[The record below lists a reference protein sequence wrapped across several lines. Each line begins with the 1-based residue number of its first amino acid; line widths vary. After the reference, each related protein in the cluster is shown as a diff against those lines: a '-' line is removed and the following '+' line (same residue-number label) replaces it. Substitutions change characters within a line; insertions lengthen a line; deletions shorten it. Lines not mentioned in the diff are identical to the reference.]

1 MSAGDFMAKFTDTTN
16 SAQAFDAFAKKLQR
30 FSSEPTSKTP
40 SFKSNTNKIYKRNIE
55 ENEQNRKKDI
65 IATYKKFLSPF
76 EILGNNSQ
84 TATDINR
91 DKENLLAAY
100 KLHSALQEI
109 NAQFATEE
117 TFFISPLIET
127 PLTKRDRYTMG
138 SEFIYLQCWLVFENG
153 VTDFIPQL
161 VSEDKKTWSLQFV
174 PKARFR
180 FPPKEHETAKII
192 SECFYSN
199 TEI

>member
-1 MSAGDFMAKFTDTTN
+1 MAKFTDTTN

-30 FSSEPTSKTP
+30 FSSEPTSKMP
-40 SFKSNTNKIYKRNIE
+40 SFRSNANKIYKHNIE
-55 ENEQNRKKDI
+55 ENEQHHKKDI
-65 IATYKKFLSPF
+65 IGMYKKFLSPF
-76 EILGNNSQ
+76 EIFGDNSHI
-84 TATDINR
+84 AVDINH

-127 PLTKRDRYTMG
+127 PLAKRERYTIG
-138 SEFIYLQCWLVFENG
+138 GEFIYLQCWLIFENN
-153 VTDFIPQL
+153 VTDFMPQL
-161 VSEDKKTWSLQFV
+161 VSEDRDTWSLQFV
-174 PKARFR
+174 PKSRFH
-180 FPPKEHETAKII
+180 FPPREHETAKII